1 MMSVSPPNAD
11 QSEEAERFVRRL
23 HAEHGNAL
31 YGWAHRR
38 LRDSRDAEE
47 VIAET
52 LVKAWRH
59 YGQFDPQRGSE
70 RSWLFGIARNAAADH
85 YRRSSRHLRAVP
97 SDDVFEPLEEPSEM
111 NRIAEASVV
120 QDALMELPDHHREVI
135 VEAYFA
141 GRTCRQIAERLGIP
155 TGTVKSRLYY
165 GMRSLR
171 AALEERG
178 VLK

>member
-1 MMSVSPPNAD
+1 MTGSPSNAD
-11 QSEEAERFVRRL
+11 QPENAERFVRRL
-23 HAEHGNAL
+23 HAEHSNAL
-31 YGWAHRR
+31 YSWARR
-38 LRDSRDAEE
+38 RIRDSRDAEE

-59 YGQFDPQRGSE
+59 YDQFDPQRGSE

-85 YRRSSRHLRAVP
+85 YRRSNRHLRAVQF
-97 SDDVFEPLEEPSEM
+97 DDGYEALEEAAEM
-111 NRIAEASVV
+111 HRIAEATVV
-120 QDALMELPDHHREVI
+120 QDALMDLPDHHRQVI
-135 VEAYFA
+135 AEAFFA
-141 GRTCRQIAERLGIP
+141 GRTSRQIAERLGIP
-155 TGTVKSRLYY
+155 IGTVKSRLYY